1 MLARNQPSKLAELRL
16 MIATKSAHAALAVAA
31 VVATGAVGTETA
43 LAVLERVDAMDQ
55 LAVAMKEVQ
64 GLINSKDG
72 LVAIQTEAEGMRKI
86 GESLPDLFPDGS
98 GTGKTNAKP
107 EIWERWAEFN
117 LKARNLAE
125 AAEALGQRA
134 AAMDSPGVSEQYRA
148 LDRVCTD
155 CHDAFRRPK
164 H

>member
-1 MLARNQPSKLAELRL
+1 MNT
-16 MIATKSAHAALAVAA
+16 MKSAYAALVLAAVA
-31 VVATGAVGTETA
+31 ATGAVGTETA

-72 LVAIQTEAEGMRKI
+72 LVAIQAEAEGMRKI

-98 GTGKTNAKP
+98 GKGKTNAKP

-117 LKARNLAE
+117 SKAKNLAD
-125 AAEALGQRA
+125 AAETLDQRA

-155 CHDAFRRPK
+155 CHDAFRKPK
-164 H
+164 S

>member
-1 MLARNQPSKLAELRL
+1 
-16 MIATKSAHAALAVAA
+16 MITMKSAHAALVLAAVA
-31 VVATGAVGTETA
+31 ATGAVGTETA

-72 LVAIQTEAEGMRKI
+72 LVAIQAEAEGMKKI

-117 LKARNLAE
+117 SKAKNLAD
-125 AAEALGQRA
+125 AAETLGQRA

-155 CHDAFRRPK
+155 CHDAFRKPK
-164 H
+164 S